1 MSIWQKWKSLFKKK
15 NQPRLPVPEPS
26 PFFLDVCE
34 FPTIG
39 RLNKDPNI
47 QEYTPTG
54 SYYLLGVATTDRDI
68 VCWVKDVAKAKS
80 EYAVPTTLASPITES
95 EPFPYP
101 ETVVKFTEKGVL
113 FNLIFVTE
121 ESAYLAWEAASQIT
135 AKLQLRDKE
144 QRVFLFD
151 RLRTLAKSV
160 SLRVAENREVIR
172 SYGDF

>member
-1 MSIWQKWKSLFKKK
+1 MSIWQKVKSFFKKAS
-15 NQPRLPVPEPS
+15 QPSLPALPSASFPRDTRDSPTLVRLA
-26 PFFLDVCE
+26 
-34 FPTIG
+34 
-39 RLNKDPNI
+39 NDPNI
-47 QEYTPTG
+47 LDYTLTG
-54 SYYLLGVATTDRDI
+54 SYYLLGVTTTDRDI
-68 VCWVKDVAKAKS
+68 VCWVKDVAKAKADYTPS
-80 EYAVPTTLASPITES
+80 KGVEVAES

-113 FNLIFVTE
+113 FNLIFVTK

-160 SLRVAENREVIR
+160 SLRAVENQEVIR
-172 SYGDF
+172 SYADF

>member
-1 MSIWQKWKSLFKKK
+1 MSIWQKVKRLFK
-15 NQPRLPVPEPS
+15 NTRQPSLPAPVPS

-54 SYYLLGVATTDRDI
+54 SYYLLGVTTTDRDI
-68 VCWVKDVAKAKS
+68 VCRVKDVAKAERDYTPSKAI
-80 EYAVPTTLASPITES
+80 EVAES
-95 EPFPYP
+95 TPFPYP

-172 SYGDF
+172 SYADF